1 MLVSRDD
8 TRAYDILFRRHWKRV
23 YAVAKDLLKSDHL
36 AEEVVQEVFLKV
48 WAARTEL
55 SSIRSFENWLFI
67 IARNHIYNSL
77 RRKVRERGF
86 LSMLADSFGTCPA
99 CPDEVLHVKER
110 KRFLED
116 MICRLP
122 PQQQVAFRMAHQADM
137 SYEHIGA
144 VMGISRNTVRNHIA
158 RALHALRFQVRSDA
172 DDLS

>member
-1 MLVSRDD
+1 
-8 TRAYDILFRRHWKRV
+8 
-23 YAVAKDLLKSDHL
+23 
-36 AEEVVQEVFLKV
+36 
-48 WAARTEL
+48 
-55 SSIRSFENWLFI
+55 
-67 IARNHIYNSL
+67 
-77 RRKVRERGF
+77 
-86 LSMLADSFGTCPA
+86 MLADSFGTCPA

-116 MICRLP
+116 MIRRLP